1 MQLSVVCVIKTYSVS
16 CNGGSGSN
24 VAFLSVVCTVG
35 FYRAGS
41 YASVVLGV
49 VILSVRH
56 TGPLWQN
63 QTMHCGYFDTTRNGN
78 HSAILT
84 LTVVGGRCPLLCEI
98 CAQSDPPPF
107 EKRQLRPISA
117 HNNST
122 VRDSEK
128 SSIMTNIKS
137 AMGFP
142 SSYRWSAYVTPKSR
156 NCLLYT
162 SDAADE

>member
-49 VILSVRH
+49 VILPVRH

-98 CAQSDPPPF
+98 CAQSDPPLR
-107 EKRQLRPISA
+107 KCRLRQISA
-117 HNNST
+117 YSVSS

-128 SSIMTNIKS
+128 SSIMTNRKS
-137 AMGFP
+137 TMGFP
-142 SSYRWSAYVTPKSR
+142 TSYRWSAYVTPKSPKGDSK
-156 NCLLYT
+156 
-162 SDAADE
+162 SDFLFFF